1 MSRRRRRRRD
11 EDARRTHVVAARAV
25 RRLEV
30 LEWVLLVGAVVVAL
44 GGGALLAALL
54 AAPLGVAFRTLW
66 MAASVAMLV
75 VPGGLALRRARK
87 EERTVR
93 PVTPNETEER
103 DV

>member
-1 MSRRRRRRRD
+1 MSRPRRRD
-11 EDARRTHVVAARAV
+11 EEVRRTQVVAARAV

-30 LEWVLLVGAVVVAL
+30 IEWALLAGAVVVAL

-54 AAPLGVAFRTLW
+54 AAPLGVSFRTLW
-66 MAASVAMLV
+66 IAASVVMLV
-75 VPGGLALRRARK
+75 VPGGLALRRARQ

-93 PVTPNETEER
+93 PVTLDETEER

>member
-1 MSRRRRRRRD
+1 MSRRRRQE
-11 EDARRTHVVAARAV
+11 EDARRTQVVAARAV
-25 RRLEV
+25 RRLEFF
-30 LEWVLLVGAVVVAL
+30 EWALLAGAVVVAL

-54 AAPLGVAFRTLW
+54 AAPLGVSFRMLW
-66 MAASVAMLV
+66 IAASVAMLV
-75 VPGGLALRRARK
+75 VPGGLALRRARQ